1 MHSLLKSLLVVSVV
15 CSTLAVAQPQGEVV
29 IRSRDGKTRMGRILS
44 ETSKGYLLSGPDGTE
59 VVEFS
64 NIVDIRQLASTGA
77 QASAPVAPPAPPM
90 VAAPA
95 PATKPGKQPTVA
107 APPSAPAPAPAA
119 APITFA
125 ELPPAPPE
133 RPVEPSVT
141 ELTSNDVPEVKRD
154 REGFHF
160 GLGAGAFYLPTGPLV
175 QAQAHFEFNFGKPVY
190 RINANLGVLGVY
202 TTTFVNVSVDNLFQF
217 NVGDVYAFGAG
228 LQVGLMLGAFSFLQL
243 SPVIQP
249 VILKFGERG
258 QHQLSLTGAITV
270 LSTVS
275 SGYYGDYSFAGTPQ
289 VYLGYSYVF

>member
-64 NIVDIRQLASTGA
+64 SIVDIRQVAATGV
-77 QASAPVAPPAPPM
+77 QASAPVAPVAPVAPPM

-95 PATKPGKQPTVA
+95 PVAKPSKQPVVA
-107 APPSAPAPAPAA
+107 APPPMPAPVAVAA
-119 APITFA
+119 VEA
-125 ELPPAPPE
+125 PPAPPE
-133 RPVEPSVT
+133 RPLEPSIT
-141 ELTSNDVPEVKRD
+141 ELSSSDVPEVKSA

-160 GLGAGAFYLPTGPLV
+160 GLGAGAFILPTGPLV

-190 RINANLGVLGVY
+190 RIDANLGVLGVY
-202 TTTFVNVSVDNLFQF
+202 TSTFVNVSVDNLFQF

-228 LQVGLMLGAFSFLQL
+228 LQVGLMLGPAGFLQL
-243 SPVIQP
+243 SPMIQP

-258 QHQLSLTGAITV
+258 QHQVSLTGAITV

-275 SGYYGDYSFAGTPQ
+275 VGYYGAYTFAGTPQ
-289 VYLGYSYVF
+289 VYLGYSYLF

>member
-1 MHSLLKSLLVVSVV
+1 MHSLLKPFLVVFVV

-64 NIVDIRQLASTGA
+64 SIVDIRQLAATGV

-90 VAAPA
+90 VAAPTPVA
-95 PATKPGKQPTVA
+95 KPTKPVA
-107 APPSAPAPAPAA
+107 APAPAPAPAPVA
-119 APITFA
+119 AF
-125 ELPPAPPE
+125 EVPPAPPE
-133 RPVEPSVT
+133 RPLEPSIT
-141 ELTSNDVPEVKRD
+141 ELSSSEVPEVKRA

-160 GLGAGAFYLPTGPLV
+160 GLGAGAFLLPTGPLV

-190 RINANLGVLGVY
+190 RIDANVGVLGVY
-202 TTTFVNVSVDNLFQF
+202 TSTFVNVSVDNLFQF

-228 LQVGLMLGAFSFLQL
+228 LQVGLMLGPAGFLQL
-243 SPVIQP
+243 SPVLQP

-258 QHQLSLTGAITV
+258 QHQVSLTGAITV

-275 SGYYGDYSFAGTPQ
+275 VGYYGAVTFAGTPQ
-289 VYLGYSYVF
+289 VYLGYSYLF